1 MIFTDNIWQFHEI
14 LEKKIYERKMAFD
27 LWCTLMSNDSFI
39 LQIELFYKQTRAV
52 VQ

>member
-1 MIFTDNIWQFHEI
+1 MKFTDNIWLLNEI
-14 LEKKIYERKMAFD
+14 LEKKIYERKMAFN
-27 LWCTLMSNDSFI
+27 LLCTLMSNDSLI